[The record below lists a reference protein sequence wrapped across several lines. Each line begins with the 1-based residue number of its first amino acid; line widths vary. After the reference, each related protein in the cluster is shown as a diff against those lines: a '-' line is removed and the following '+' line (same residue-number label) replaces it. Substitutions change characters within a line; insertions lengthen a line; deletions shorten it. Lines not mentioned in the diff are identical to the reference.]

1 MLDRMFP
8 SRLLSLLA
16 VAVIAAAA
24 AAADIKPADSSTPLF
39 RIFASI
45 PMKPGDSV
53 HSTQLTFDDKHP
65 LLVLRSVSNL
75 QLARDDKSVLIT
87 LTPADAKKF
96 ADITRKY
103 NQGLLLLEGDGRVL
117 EAMHVTAPIVT
128 GIIGFKHPEEGAVAE
143 YLRRRFRISEFK

>member
-24 AAADIKPADSSTPLF
+24 AAADIKPAGSSTPLF

-45 PMKPGDSV
+45 PMKAADSA

-128 GIIGFKHPEEGAVAE
+128 GIIGFKHPEEGVVAE
-143 YLRRRFRISEFK
+143 YLRRRFRIGEFK